1 MGLGFLYNDTVTLY
15 NKSIDK
21 QTGEEHWFPT
31 LIEGASLLFKSNTT
45 VDKNGKKSA
54 DEAKLFVDTC
64 TLQKP
69 YAKPKEWNDMPDDQ
83 KAVSFTFNVLE
94 DFFVE
99 GNTMDTAILQQG
111 FFDWMRNHYDNVFKI
126 VKAEQYKNLMPHFEV
141 RGV

>member
-83 KAVSFTFNVLE
+83 KAVSLWREIQWIQLFCNRDFTNGCGIIMIMCLK
-94 DFFVE
+94 
-99 GNTMDTAILQQG
+99 L
-111 FFDWMRNHYDNVFKI
+111 
-126 VKAEQYKNLMPHFEV
+126 
-141 RGV
+141 